1 VSELPLSVVL
11 GTTQPWPELER
22 LIESVVPQA
31 REIGA
36 EVIVVDNNG
45 AGLPEQLASETPEIV
60 WITDPGASIFRM
72 RSLGMSVARGEVVA
86 LTEDHCVPAPG
97 WCQAHVD
104 GHAEHPDVPAVG
116 GTVVNGATGK
126 LSAWGSFLLN
136 HSEWMPPVE
145 SGMRPMVDRAN
156 ISYKRSVV
164 PSTPTAPEVA
174 EPLIDDRLLRSRAK
188 FFLNADAV
196 VTHIQSLG
204 LRGTLTIHFHSGRS
218 LAGSRVARG
227 LGLAGR
233 VACATASAALGPAM
247 FVQTIRR
254 VARRRPPL
262 RLLASLPMVLAVAS
276 VISAGLVVGY
286 LAGPGDS
293 ARRIR

>member
-1 VSELPLSVVL
+1 MSEPPLSVVL
-11 GTTQPWPELER
+11 GTTQPWPELAP

-60 WITDPGASIFRM
+60 WITDPRGTIFRM
-72 RSLGMSVARGEVVA
+72 RSLGMSLARGKVVA
-86 LTEDHCVPAPG
+86 LTEDHCVPGPG

-104 GHAEHPDVPAVG
+104 GHAAHPEVPAVG
-116 GTVVNGATGK
+116 GPVGNGATEK

-145 SGMRPMVDRAN
+145 SGMRRMVDRAN

-164 PSTPTAPEVA
+164 PSTPTPPEVA
-174 EPLIDDRLLRSRAK
+174 EPVIDDQLLESGAS
-188 FFLNADAV
+188 FFLNADAA
-196 VTHIQSLG
+196 VTHAQSFG
-204 LRGTLTIHFHSGRS
+204 LRGTLSIHFHSGRS
-218 LAGSRVARG
+218 LAGSRVRRG
-227 LGLAGR
+227 LGSGKRIAGALTSVALA
-233 VACATASAALGPAM
+233 PAM

-254 VARRRPPL
+254 IARHSLSPRA
-262 RLLASLPMVLAVAS
+262 LASLPMVFAVAS

-293 ARRIR
+293 ARHIR